1 MILTE
6 ITKTR
11 PTINAMNNFVDV
23 VARWGLGWTM
33 TSGRLGIV
41 RWRFLEGEAMLSELT
56 KMRRAGCEEEE
67 QDDYNG
73 VDDNLQIR
81 GGSSRPFDTSPK

>member
-11 PTINAMNNFVDV
+11 LTINAVNNIVDV
-23 VARWGLGWTM
+23 VARWGLGWTR
-33 TSGRLGIV
+33 TGGKLGIV
-41 RWRFLEGEAMLSELT
+41 RWHFWEGEAMLSELT
-56 KMRRAGCEEEE
+56 MMRRAGCDEEE
-67 QDDYNG
+67 QDDYNE

-81 GGSSRPFDTSPK
+81 GGSSRSSDTGPK

>member
-6 ITKTR
+6 ITKTWT
-11 PTINAMNNFVDV
+11 TINAVNNFVDV

-33 TSGRLGIV
+33 TGGQLGIV
-41 RWRFLEGEAMLSELT
+41 RWRFWEGEAMLSELT
-56 KMRRAGCEEEE
+56 TLWRAGCDDDEE
-67 QDDYNG
+67 DDYNE

-81 GGSSRPFDTSPK
+81 GGSSRSSDTGPK